1 VAREVVFPIRAE
13 DKTQQAFRSVRK
25 NLDGLRRTMTS
36 LRGAIAVSGFTYLV
50 KSAAQA
56 GDEIA
61 KFSKRIGINAQAL
74 QELQFAATQAG
85 IRTETFNMAMQRF
98 TRRSAEAAIGTG
110 EAKDALRTLGIQLT
124 DSQGQLRPAEQL
136 LGDVAEAFKKI
147 ESPADRVRLAFKL
160 FDAEG
165 VAMLQM
171 LGDGKAAMEA
181 MREEARRLGIVMSE
195 DTLKNAEK
203 INDQFDIMARV
214 IGTNLNT
221 ALVETAPLWTTLSQG
236 IANAAKDL
244 NLFLSRYK
252 EVQSLTT
259 DQLVAESNRLG
270 EQIAS
275 MRASIAGKDEGDR
288 FRKDVEAQLI
298 PLEKRFEELQARL
311 WSTPTGST
319 PQVMMPTLPIVGDP
333 RKDEAKIAAAF
344 RKTEESVR
352 PALKLQRDYEAALRS
367 VQEARQA
374 GLITDENALAMIRE
388 LNKAHHENV
397 LALSETKDK
406 TKELK
411 DTSQSTFEAIK
422 KAAQDSA
429 LRLESSITDA
439 LIGAEGQM
447 RSFGDMAMG
456 VLRAVA
462 TEMIRMNIARPIAS
476 GLSSAIGSLDFSS
489 IGSMFGFATGGRP
502 PLGRTSIV
510 GENGPELFVPD
521 QAGTIVPNGASA
533 GAVTVNFNLTAVDTQ
548 TGVGFLLANRANI
561 VGMVQEAFNRRGARG
576 PLG

>member
-1 VAREVVFPIRAE
+1 MAREVVFPIRAE

-25 NLDGLRRTMTS
+25 NLDGLKRTMTS

-74 QELQFAATQAG
+74 QELQFAATQAS

-214 IGTNLNT
+214 VKTNVST
-221 ALVETAPLWTTLSQG
+221 ALVELAPVVT
-236 IANAAKDL
+236 D
-244 NLFLSRYK
+244 
-252 EVQSLTT
+252 LTT
-259 DQLVAESNRLG
+259 WFAELVRWGGETVAMFREVNQLSLSKVNAEIARVRKEQEEMSAVLAEGGTLLISTETANRRLELYG
-270 EQIAS
+270 QRMLELLERKKQLEGS
-275 MRASIAGKDEGDR
+275 AGD
-288 FRKDVEAQLI
+288 AQMP
-298 PLEKRFEELQARL
+298 PLDI
-311 WSTPTGST
+311 TGS
-319 PQVMMPTLPIVGDP
+319 LG
-333 RKDEAKIAAAF
+333 KDEAKIAAAF
-344 RKTEESVR
+344 RKTEETVR

>member
-1 VAREVVFPIRAE
+1 
-13 DKTQQAFRSVRK
+13 
-25 NLDGLRRTMTS
+25 
-36 LRGAIAVSGFTYLV
+36 
-50 KSAAQA
+50 
-56 GDEIA
+56 
-61 KFSKRIGINAQAL
+61 
-74 QELQFAATQAG
+74 
-85 IRTETFNMAMQRF
+85 
-98 TRRSAEAAIGTG
+98 
-110 EAKDALRTLGIQLT
+110 
-124 DSQGQLRPAEQL
+124 
-136 LGDVAEAFKKI
+136 
-147 ESPADRVRLAFKL
+147 
-160 FDAEG
+160 
-165 VAMLQM
+165 
-171 LGDGKAAMEA
+171 
-181 MREEARRLGIVMSE
+181 MSE

-214 IGTNLNT
+214 IGTNLNS

-270 EQIAS
+270 EQITK

-288 FRKDVEAQLI
+288 FRKEVEAQLI

-311 WSTPTGST
+311 WSTPSGST
-319 PQVMMPTLPIVGDP
+319 PQVMMPMLPIVGDP
-333 RKDEAKIAAAF
+333 TKDEAKIAAAF

-352 PALKLQRDYEAALRS
+352 PALKLQREYEAALKS
-367 VQEARQA
+367 VQEARLA
-374 GLITDENALAMIRE
+374 GLITDENAIAMIRE
-388 LNKAHHENV
+388 LNKAHHENI

-406 TKELK
+406 TKDLK
-411 DTSQSTFEAIK
+411 DTSQSVFEAIK

-429 LRLESSITDA
+429 LRLEESLTDA
-439 LIGAEGQM
+439 LIGAEGRM

-462 TEMIRMNIARPIAS
+462 TEMVRMNIARPIAS
-476 GLSSAIGSLDFSS
+476 GLSTFIGSLDL
-489 IGSMFGFATGGRP
+489 GSMFGYANGGRP
-502 PLGRTSIV
+502 PLNRPSIV
-510 GENGPELFVPD
+510 GERGPELFVPD
-521 QAGTIVPNGASA
+521 RPGTIVPNGEAG

-548 TGVGFLLANRANI
+548 TGVGFLLSNRASI